1 MNSIKPIRSE
11 ADHRAALAEIDRLM
25 DAAPGSAEEDR
36 LDVLSTL
43 VSAWEDEHVAL
54 AAADPVEA
62 IRFHMEQHN
71 RSQADLAALLG
82 SRSRASE
89 IMSRTRRL
97 TIEMVW
103 KLHVEWDIPLESL
116 AAPYPTVGRVA

>member
-1 MNSIKPIRSE
+1 
-11 ADHRAALAEIDRLM
+11 
-25 DAAPGSAEEDR
+25 
-36 LDVLSTL
+36 
-43 VSAWEDEHVAL
+43 
-54 AAADPVEA
+54 
-62 IRFHMEQHN
+62 MEQHD
-71 RSQADLAALLG
+71 RSQTDLAALLG

-103 KLHVEWDIPLESL
+103 KLHVEWGIPLESL

>member
-1 MNSIKPIRSE
+1 MNAIKPIRTE
-11 ADHRAALAEIDRLM
+11 ADHRTAVAEIGRLM

-43 VSAWEDEHVAL
+43 VSVWEDEHTIL
-54 AAADPVEA
+54 AAADPIEA
-62 IRFHMEQHN
+62 IRFHMEQHD
-71 RSQADLAALLG
+71 RSQTDLAALLG

-103 KLHVEWDIPLESL
+103 KLHVEWGIPLESL

>member
-1 MNSIKPIRSE
+1 MNAIKPIRTE
-11 ADHRAALAEIDRLM
+11 ADYRAALTEIDRLM
-25 DAAPGSAEEDR
+25 GAAPGSAEEDR

-54 AAADPVEA
+54 AAADPVGA
-62 IRFHMEQHN
+62 IRFHMEQHD

-103 KLHVEWDIPLESL
+103 KLHVEWGIPLESL
-116 AAPYPTVGRVA
+116 AAPYSTVGRVA

>member
-1 MNSIKPIRSE
+1 MNAIKPIRTE
-11 ADHRAALAEIDRLM
+11 ADHRTAVAEIGRLM

-43 VSAWEDEHVAL
+43 VSAWEDEHTAL
-54 AAADPVEA
+54 AAADPIEA
-62 IRFHMEQHN
+62 IRFHMEQHD
-71 RSQADLAALLG
+71 RSQTDLAALLG

-103 KLHVEWDIPLESL
+103 KLHVEWGIPLESL